1 MNARKFLASPAGR
14 ALVFPVVVLLA
25 SGLAAC
31 ASVPPA
37 TSRHTTSQ
45 ATPSLP
51 PDQVGL
57 QPIADALDGQEGAY
71 AATFSNLALSDSRDQ
86 VILYATNAAQAAA
99 MIAAAKRAHPAIDTG
114 RIRYVHAGFTH
125 TAITAEMGAIMAS
138 AGHSG
143 PGQTIYSAAEMPD
156 GDGIV
161 VTAKPSAVGN
171 LRAGL
176 LRTDSEK
183 SGIPIT
189 VTAGSPIVGD
199 GAAAP

>member
-1 MNARKFLASPAGR
+1 MNARKFLASPSGL

-37 TSRHTTSQ
+37 TSRHATSQ

-125 TAITAEMGAIMAS
+125 TAITAEIGAIMAS

-161 VTAKPSAVGN
+161 VTAKPSAVGK
-171 LRAGL
+171 LRVGL